1 VVNKVYLKAIIPLV
15 AGFVLASQHAPN
27 IDMLNMAWIKSVKK
41 VSAPPVSPFANRQEY
56 KNLLALQDS
65 FIKNAKAVKP
75 LVVSINSVQEQVEN
89 SHWTPLEPGAE
100 LPWYLAVKEWV
111 VKKLSPKKYSME
123 NLGSGLL
130 MDAEGHILTNY
141 HVVEDSDKMLVK
153 FMDGRSLYGDI
164 VGVDAK
170 SDLAVIKVSSY
181 RDFPVPQFGS
191 TKNLEVGE
199 WVMAIGNPYGLEGTV
214 TVGVVSG
221 KSRYDLGIATYE
233 NFIQTDASINPGNS
247 GGPLINLDGQIIG
260 INTAVA
266 ELGSGVGF
274 AIPIETALQVGEQL
288 IKYGDVDRGWLGVG
302 IQSMTPEL
310 ADSFSLSKNVAG
322 VLVNN
327 VQKKTPAERAGLL
340 RGDIIIK
347 FDGDQVPDSKK
358 FQNMVAETKI
368 GKRVKIHI
376 MREGREKHL
385 WVKIGKL
392 YS

>member
-1 VVNKVYLKAIIPLV
+1 MHNKGYLRFTLSFI
-15 AGFVLASQHAPN
+15 AGFLFVSYLNSNNN
-27 IDMLNMAWIKSVKK
+27 IFNKIGWTDSVKK
-41 VSAPPVSPFANRQEY
+41 ISSASSPFANRQEY
-56 KNLLALQDS
+56 KNLLALQES

-75 LVVSINSVQEQVEN
+75 LVVSINNLEEQAESSQWN
-89 SHWTPLEPGAE
+89 PPEPDAQM
-100 LPWYLAVKEWV
+100 PWYFKAKEWLL
-111 VKKLSPKKYSME
+111 KNLGKKKYSLE

-130 MDAEGHILTNY
+130 LDKEGHILTNY
-141 HVVEDSDKMLVK
+141 HVIEDSEKMLVK
-153 FMDGRSLYGDI
+153 FMDGRSFYCDVIGIDS
-164 VGVDAK
+164 K

-181 RDFPVPQFGS
+181 LDFPVPDFGS
-191 TKNLEVGE
+191 TQNLEVGE

-274 AIPIETALQVGEQL
+274 AIPIETALQISEQL

-302 IQSMTPEL
+302 IQSMTQEL
-310 ADSFSLSKNVAG
+310 ADSFNLSKNIKG

-327 VQKKTPAERAGLL
+327 VQKKTPAERGGLL
-340 RGDIIIK
+340 RGDIIVQ
-347 FDGDQVPDSKK
+347 FDGDRVPNSKK
-358 FQNMVAETKI
+358 FQNMVAETTI
-368 GKRVKIHI
+368 GKRVKIQV
-376 MREGREKHL
+376 MRDGAQKSL

>member
-1 VVNKVYLKAIIPLV
+1 MIAKGYWKLMIPLV
-15 AGFVLASQHAPN
+15 AGFLLASQHAPN
-27 IDMLNMAWIKSVKK
+27 IDMLDLEWTDSVKK
-41 VSAPPVSPFANRQEY
+41 VSSSPFANRQEY
-56 KNLLALQDS
+56 KNLLALQES

-75 LVVSINSVQEQVEN
+75 LVVSINSIQEQVEN
-89 SHWTPLEPGAE
+89 SQWNPPEPGAE
-100 LPWYLAVKEWV
+100 FPWYFTAKEWIL
-111 VKKLSPKKYSME
+111 KRFGKKKYSLE

-130 MDAEGHILTNY
+130 MDEEGHILTNY
-141 HVVEDSDKMLVK
+141 HVVEDNERMLIK
-153 FMDGRSLYGDI
+153 FLDGRSLYCDI
-164 VGVDAK
+164 IGVDSK
-170 SDLAVIKVSSY
+170 SDLAVVKVSSY
-181 RDFPVPQFGS
+181 RDFPVPRFGS
-191 TKNLEVGE
+191 TQNLEVGE

-247 GGPLINLDGQIIG
+247 GGPLINLDGEIIG

-274 AIPIETALQVGEQL
+274 AIPIETALEVGRQL

-302 IQSMTPEL
+302 IQSVTPEL
-310 ADSFSLSKNVAG
+310 ADSFKLPKKVTG
-322 VLVNN
+322 VLINN
-327 VQKKTPAERAGLL
+327 VQKKTPAERGGLL
-340 RGDIIIK
+340 RGDIIVK
-347 FDGDQVPDSKK
+347 FDGDEVPNSKK
-358 FQNMVAETKI
+358 FQNMVADTEI

-376 MREGREKHL
+376 MREGAEKSL